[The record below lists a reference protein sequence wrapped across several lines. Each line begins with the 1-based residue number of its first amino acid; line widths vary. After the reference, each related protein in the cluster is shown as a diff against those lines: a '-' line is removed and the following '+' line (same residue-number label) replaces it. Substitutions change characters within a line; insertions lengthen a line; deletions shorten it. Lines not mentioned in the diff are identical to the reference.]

1 MASIT
6 ITNNS
11 ITVTGNSLT
20 VNYTTDVSLDKV
32 ELTKDSTNYI
42 TASTYSQTS
51 ATFNISSWTNGTYS
65 NCKLRITY
73 EVVNSY
79 GQIVLSTSTVSLNE
93 AGTTTFNVK
102 LDKAPTSNQVVNLS
116 VNNSN
121 CSINKTSLTFTP
133 SNYSTNQSVTITGT
147 HDTSS
152 YVDKSST
159 ITASSNNVSSKT
171 IGVTI
176 KNIDTQTSTG
186 QALDD
191 WDVYNNT
198 YSYNAVAYMASQ
210 VGVNGKAMRI
220 TADKKTVTVTPTGGT
235 GSVTTKD
242 YVSGGL
248 VTKKAFKYGTF
259 TFKCRLS
266 ANDTYLWAMIW
277 TLPDSNTMAR
287 PEFDLWESWGSKTS
301 NNIVQ
306 TYHCFTETGEDKM
319 NYQQAM
325 TKVDLTQEH
334 EVKAVW
340 TEDNV
345 FKMYVDGALKL
356 TLKDYMVNW
365 KTGEV
370 DYQLWFLNLGLG
382 TFAGDA
388 PNGTGWME
396 ITDYNFQPVYTKT
409 RTKQHTYCGNWT
421 DGTAPS
427 GPAPGT
433 TTPST
438 PTTYTVTN
446 NLSNCTTNNNS
457 TSVNANATYSATIT
471 ASSGY
476 NLSTLKVTMGGTDI
490 TSSVV
495 SGNTISITNVTGN
508 VVITASATQ
517 TTAGN
522 TLEITAINVLSSTVA
537 STQIN
542 YTTNKPVANHYF
554 NMWYNGTDSA
564 FTNGTSRVTD
574 NGNNNYTMTFA
585 NALSAGTKNPA
596 IKVEDASGNTY
607 IKAFSLTVTS

>member
-20 VNYTTDVSLDKV
+20 VNYTTDVTLDKV

-42 TASTYSQTS
+42 TASTYSQNS
-51 ATFNISSWTNGTYS
+51 ATFNISSWANGTYS
-65 NCKLRITY
+65 DCKLRVTY

-93 AGTTTFNVK
+93 AATTTFNVK

-133 SNYSTNQSVTITGT
+133 SNYSTNQSVTITGA

-152 YVDKSST
+152 YIDKSST
-159 ITASSNNVSSKT
+159 ITASSDNVSNKT

-176 KNIDTQTSTG
+176 KNIDTQPSTPSTPSTG
-186 QALDD
+186 AALDD

-198 YSYNAVAYMASQ
+198 YSYNYVAYMASQ
-210 VGVNGKAMRI
+210 VGVSGKAIRI
-220 TADKKTVTVTPTGGT
+220 TADKKTVTAVPTGDT
-235 GSVTTKD
+235 GQTTTKD

-259 TFKCRLS
+259 TFKCKLS
-266 ANDTYLWAMIW
+266 ANNTYLWAMIW
-277 TLPDSNTMAR
+277 TLPDSVSMAR
-287 PEFDLWESWGSKTS
+287 PEFDLWESWGSKT
-301 NNIVQ
+301 NNAIVQ
-306 TYHCFTETGEDKM
+306 TYHAFDSEGNDKM
-319 NYQQAM
+319 NYQQAN
-325 TKVDLTQEH
+325 TPVDLTQEH

-345 FKMYVDGALKL
+345 FKMYCDGVLKL
-356 TLKDYMVNW
+356 TIKDYMVNW

-382 TFAGDA
+382 TFSGDA

-396 ITDYNFQPVYTKT
+396 ITDYKFEPVYT
-409 RTKQHTYCGNWT
+409 RDRVKQHTGCGNGT
-421 DGTAPS
+421 DGTLPS
-427 GPAPGT
+427 GPLP
-433 TTPST
+433 
-438 PTTYTVTN
+438 
-446 NLSNCTTNNNS
+446 
-457 TSVNANATYSATIT
+457 
-471 ASSGY
+471 SSGG
-476 NLSTLKVTMGGTDI
+476 SSGGSGGSGDSGG
-490 TSSVV
+490 SSGGD
-495 SGNTISITNVTGN
+495 SGGDTGGDSDAL
-508 VVITASATQ
+508 T
-517 TTAGN
+517 
-522 TLEITAINVLSSTVA
+522 ITAINVLSSTVA
-537 STQIN
+537 NTQIN
-542 YTTNKPVANHYF
+542 YTTNKAVTKHYF
-554 NMWYNGTDSA
+554 NMWYSGADSGFTDGT
-564 FTNGTSRVTD
+564 TKVTD
-574 NGNNNYTMTFA
+574 NGNNNYTMTFT

-607 IKAFSLTVTS
+607 IKTFSLTVTS